1 MLDAQFCIPLHPAL
15 CTLHSDS
22 LFDINMISNKESDMP
37 NILIRDLSP
46 ETVKQLKAR
55 AHRNARS
62 MQSEL
67 KSILEGAAKMES
79 LDAAL
84 LSARIRR
91 MLGDREHTDSADL
104 VET

>member
-1 MLDAQFCIPLHPAL
+1 MP
-15 CTLHSDS
+15 
-22 LFDINMISNKESDMP
+22 DI
-37 NILIRDLSP
+37 LVRDLAP

-55 AHRNARS
+55 AHRNGRS

-67 KSILEGAAKMES
+67 KNILEKAAQAES

-91 MLGDREHTDSADL
+91 MLGDRRHSDSADL
-104 VET
+104 AEGGL

>member
-1 MLDAQFCIPLHPAL
+1 
-15 CTLHSDS
+15 
-22 LFDINMISNKESDMP
+22 MP

-46 ETVKQLKAR
+46 ETVKHLKAR
-55 AHRNARS
+55 AHRNGRS

-67 KSILEGAAKMES
+67 KSILEGAARTES

-91 MLGDREHTDSADL
+91 MLGDRDHTNSTELDGA
-104 VET
+104 

>member
-1 MLDAQFCIPLHPAL
+1 
-15 CTLHSDS
+15 
-22 LFDINMISNKESDMP
+22 MP
-37 NILIRDLSP
+37 NILVRDLSP
-46 ETVKQLKAR
+46 ETIKLLKAR
-55 AHRNARS
+55 AHRNGRS

-67 KSILEGAAKMES
+67 KNILEGAARMES

-104 VET
+104 MGT

>member
-1 MLDAQFCIPLHPAL
+1 
-15 CTLHSDS
+15 
-22 LFDINMISNKESDMP
+22 MP

-46 ETVKQLKAR
+46 ETIKQLKAR
-55 AHRNARS
+55 AHRSGRS

-67 KSILEGAAKMES
+67 KNILEGAAKTES

-91 MLGDREHTDSADL
+91 MLGDREHSDSAEL
-104 VET
+104 AGS